1 MFCDLQMTRFKTLIS
16 ITRSFTRKV
25 LTTIHCTIY
34 WCTHTMHELHWQHLI
49 NSPTLSSF
57 GIWVSLNVMKCS
69 LRGYPSKIVRTNNHF
84 QIVIIIDIV
93 PRQYKIQS
101 PTWSSP
107 SWSSRIASYEPH
119 VTAQT
124 FTMKTPSLFTRLH
137 LAPCHSNL
145 CLLTTFE
152 FFLPIPSPYSTLS
165 CQRPLTCL
173 FPFSCHSKFSYTRT
187 CSSPSTILSSL
198 PSSLLESEPKSHA

>member
-1 MFCDLQMTRFKTLIS
+1 MFCDLRMTRFKTLVS

-25 LTTIHCTIY
+25 LTTIHYTIY
-34 WCTHTMHELHWQHLI
+34 WCTHITHELHWQQLL
-49 NSPTLSSF
+49 NSPTSSPS

-69 LRGYPSKIVRTNNHF
+69 FRGYPSRIVWTNNHF

-93 PRQYKIQS
+93 PGQYKIQS

-119 VTAQT
+119 ATAQT
-124 FTMKTPSLFTRLH
+124 FTMKTPSLSTKLH
-137 LAPCHSNL
+137 SAPCHSNL

-152 FFLPIPSPYSTLS
+152 FLLPTPSPYFTLS
-165 CQRPLTCL
+165 CQCPLTCL
-173 FPFSCHSKFSYTRT
+173 FPFSCRSEFSYTQAS
-187 CSSPSTILSSL
+187 SSPFTILSSL
-198 PSSLLESEPKSHA
+198 LSSLLESAPKSHA